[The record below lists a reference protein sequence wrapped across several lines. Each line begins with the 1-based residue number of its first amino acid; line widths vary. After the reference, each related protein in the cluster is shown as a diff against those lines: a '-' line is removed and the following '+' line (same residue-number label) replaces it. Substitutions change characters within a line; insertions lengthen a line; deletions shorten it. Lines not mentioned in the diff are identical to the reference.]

1 MNHHIERYFSLGEL
15 TTEEPQNDSP
25 GRLTGYVNKWGVR
38 SHDRGG
44 YLDTFRATAFSNL
57 SESSHDVKAYLDH
70 NDGHNGRPLIYL
82 GRTPV
87 NLKLTPD
94 AIGLRFSL
102 DLPNTQQGRD
112 TAELQKAGHFNG
124 MSFGY
129 LPGQYNW
136 TKENGVPVREHTS
149 GTLIEV
155 SVVFDPAFPKT
166 NVQLNALS
174 DPDEETLESLQRF
187 LGTPNRDF
195 AERVLRLKKK

>member
-1 MNHHIERYFSLGEL
+1 MTQHIERYFSLGEL
-15 TTEEPQNDSP
+15 IQEEPQNDSP

-57 SESSHDVKAYLDH
+57 ADANHDVKAFQDH
-70 NDGHNGRPLIYL
+70 NEGIYL
-82 GRTPV
+82 GRSGV

-102 DLPNTQQGRD
+102 DLPNTTAGRD
-112 TAELQKAGHFNG
+112 AAELAKHQHFKG

-129 LPGQYNW
+129 LPGEYNW
-136 TKENGVPVREHTS
+136 KKENGVPVREHTS

-155 SVVFDPAFPKT
+155 SVVYDPAFPKT
-166 NVQLNALS
+166 NVQLNALT
-174 DPDEETLESLQRF
+174 DPDEATLESLKNF

-195 AERVLRLKKK
+195 VERALRIFETNSR